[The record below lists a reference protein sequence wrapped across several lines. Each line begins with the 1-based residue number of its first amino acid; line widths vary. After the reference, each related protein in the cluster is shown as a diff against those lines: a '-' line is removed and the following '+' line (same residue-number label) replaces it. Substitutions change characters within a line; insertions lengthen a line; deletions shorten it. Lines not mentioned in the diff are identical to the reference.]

1 MRLSSSIPWP
11 AKMVAKMVLS
21 RLPISH
27 RSWNRLGIFKH
38 GAMLDPSYAY
48 SKFMAHYGRV
58 DFTRKGKD
66 FVALELG
73 PGDSLHSALIARA
86 VGASRTYLVDAGC
99 YASCPADCCHAMAK
113 YLSQME
119 GDGQGGAENPSSDER
134 LSAAGA
140 VYLTNGL
147 KSLMEIPNSSV
158 DLIWSEA
165 VLEHIRLDEFDSLM
179 RQLKRIL
186 KPNGACSHHVDL
198 KDHLGGSLN
207 HLRFSQSTWES
218 DLFRNSGFYTN
229 RLRFS
234 EMLEIFRTVGFSV
247 DNVTTQRWPTIPFR
261 RSSLDSRFSLM
272 TDEELCVSGFDVI
285 LR

>member
-11 AKMVAKMVLS
+11 AKMLAKMVLS
-21 RLPISH
+21 KIPISY

-48 SKFMAHYGRV
+48 SKFMTHYGRV
-58 DFTRKGKD
+58 DFPRKGKD
-66 FVALELG
+66 FVTLELG
-73 PGDSLHSALIARA
+73 PGDSLHSALIAQT
-86 VGASRTYLVDAGC
+86 VGASQTYLVDVGC
-99 YASCPADCCHAMAK
+99 YALCPADCCQIMAK
-113 YLSQME
+113 YLRQME
-119 GDGQGGAENPSSDER
+119 GDDRGLAGNPSSDER
-134 LSAAGA
+134 LSSAGA
-140 VYLTNGL
+140 TYLTHGL
-147 KSLMEIPNSSV
+147 KSLADIPNGSV
-158 DLIWSEA
+158 DFIWSEA

-186 KPNGACSHHVDL
+186 RPDGVCSHHVDL
-198 KDHLGGSLN
+198 KDHLGGYLN

-218 DLFRNSGFYTN
+218 DLFHNSGFYTN

-234 EMLEIFRTVGFSV
+234 EMLEIFQTVGFSV
-247 DNVTTQRWPTIPFR
+247 DNVTVQRWPTIPFQ